1 MATVI
6 RKLDWAVVWNPT
18 SGRQE
23 YARGVDI
30 AFDAGALVHVGRDY
44 AGPVEREID
53 GTARFALPGLI
64 NIHTHPTSEPL
75 RKGMTDET
83 LSPGFWHSSL
93 YEYLTT
99 IGNDP
104 AGMRAA
110 VQVAMAELMLS
121 GVTTVVDLSVP
132 FEGWLDILAASGLR
146 AVIAPMFRDA
156 RWLTRDGHS
165 LEYEWDHAGGR
176 RAFDAAARLIDLACQ
191 HPSGRL
197 SGMVA
202 PSQIDTCGP
211 ELLRDAHDH
220 AKARNLPFQVHA
232 AQSMTEFQEM
242 QRRHGKTPIQWLH
255 GIGALDER
263 SIVGHGIFLDHHPW
277 VHWPT
282 RLDLG
287 LLADS
292 GASVA
297 HCPTVFAKRG
307 VNLRTFGEYRRR
319 GVNLG
324 IGTDTYPH
332 NFIEEMRNAIYIA
345 RAAAGRM
352 DDVFASDV
360 FEAATLGGAKA
371 LRRDDIGRLA
381 PGAKADI
388 VLIDVSD
395 PAMRPLYDP
404 LRSLIFAAGERAITD
419 VFVDGAAIVRDR
431 VCQTIDIEAATAAL
445 QEAQNR
451 AAALVPERDWKAR
464 TMLELAPLSLPMAN
478 A

>member
-242 QRRHGKTPIQWLH
+242 
-255 GIGALDER
+255 
-263 SIVGHGIFLDHHPW
+263 
-277 VHWPT
+277 
-282 RLDLG
+282 
-287 LLADS
+287 
-292 GASVA
+292 
-297 HCPTVFAKRG
+297 
-307 VNLRTFGEYRRR
+307 
-319 GVNLG
+319 
-324 IGTDTYPH
+324 
-332 NFIEEMRNAIYIA
+332 
-345 RAAAGRM
+345 
-352 DDVFASDV
+352 
-360 FEAATLGGAKA
+360 
-371 LRRDDIGRLA
+371 
-381 PGAKADI
+381 
-388 VLIDVSD
+388 
-395 PAMRPLYDP
+395 
-404 LRSLIFAAGERAITD
+404 
-419 VFVDGAAIVRDR
+419 
-431 VCQTIDIEAATAAL
+431 
-445 QEAQNR
+445 
-451 AAALVPERDWKAR
+451 
-464 TMLELAPLSLPMAN
+464 
-478 A
+478 